1 MKFDELMYDEYIGGS
16 LAQMP
21 DIHEIRSSSSQNR
34 KRQIQNASVMLNSK
48 LHKGPNFLPKSQA
61 G

>member
-21 DIHEIRSSSSQNR
+21 DIHDIRSSSSQNR
-34 KRQIQNASVMLNSK
+34 KR
-48 LHKGPNFLPKSQA
+48 
-61 G
+61 